1 MVPAVRSTPTSRIAA
16 AAAALAAA
24 LLVASGFAAAGEGPS
39 LAGARPLEGEPIMPI
54 PPAAK
59 ADPRRVALGER
70 LFADVRLSRDGTRA
84 CISCHDVESS
94 GANRNR
100 HDAELDGTPLP
111 FNTPTVFNAA
121 LSFRLTWLGTVR
133 DLKTHT
139 EDALESPTTMGLSVG
154 EAVARVAAIP
164 ALARRFRTAYGRE
177 PDGEALLD
185 ALTTYQRSL
194 VTPGSRFDRWLSGD
208 AAALTA
214 AELDGYRH
222 FKSVGCITCHQ
233 GVNVGGNLFQRQ
245 GVFEPLANG
254 PETVRVPSLRNVA
267 ATAPY
272 FHDGSAPTLAVA
284 VRRMAAAQLGATLSD
299 AETDAI
305 VAFLNTLTGVYRGE
319 PVSTPP

>member
-1 MVPAVRSTPTSRIAA
+1 MRSTLVSRIAGSA
-16 AAAALAAA
+16 ALLAVALAA
-24 LLVASGFAAAGEGPS
+24 SGARAPGGEVSSAAGVRS
-39 LAGARPLEGEPIMPI
+39 LEGEPITPI

-59 ADPRRVALGER
+59 ADPRRLALGER
-70 LFADVRLSRDGTRA
+70 LFAEARLSRDGTRA
-84 CISCHDVESS
+84 CVSCHDVESS
-94 GANRNR
+94 GANPNR
-100 HDAELDGTPLP
+100 RDTELDGTPLA

-121 LSFRLTWLGTVR
+121 LNFRLTWLGTVR
-133 DLKTHT
+133 DLRTHT
-139 EDALESPTTMGLSVG
+139 VDALESPTTMGVSVAD
-154 EAVARVAAIP
+154 AVARVAAIP
-164 ALARRFRTAYGRE
+164 ALARRFRVAYGRE

-214 AELDGYRH
+214 AELDGYRR

-245 GVFEPLANG
+245 GVFEPLAAAE

-299 AETDAI
+299 ADTDAI
-305 VAFLNTLTGVYRGE
+305 VAFLKTLTGVYRGE
-319 PVSTPP
+319 PVSAPP

>member
-1 MVPAVRSTPTSRIAA
+1 MRPTSASRIAA
-16 AAAALAAA
+16 TAAALA
-24 LLVASGFAAAGEGPS
+24 VAVVV
-39 LAGARPLEGEPIMPI
+39 AGARASAGEVPTGAGVRSLEGEPITPI
-54 PPAAK
+54 PPAPK
-59 ADPRRVALGER
+59 ADPRRRALGER
-70 LFADVRLSRDGTRA
+70 LFADMRLSRDGTRA
-84 CISCHDVESS
+84 CVSCHDVESS

-100 HDAELDGTPLP
+100 RDAELDGTPLP

-133 DLKTHT
+133 DLRTHT
-139 EDALESPTTMGLSVG
+139 VDALESPATMGLSVA
-154 EAVARVAAIP
+154 EAIARVAAIP
-164 ALARRFRTAYGRE
+164 SLARRFRIAYGRE

-208 AAALTA
+208 ATALTA
-214 AELDGYRH
+214 AELDGYQR
-222 FKSVGCITCHQ
+222 FKSVGCVTCHQ

-245 GVFEPLANG
+245 GVFEPLAPE

-267 ATAPY
+267 TTAPY

-299 AETDAI
+299 VETDAI
-305 VAFLNTLTGVYRGE
+305 VAFLRTLTGIYRGE
-319 PVSTPP
+319 PVSEPP